1 MNGSKI
7 RHLFGGL
14 LYCIWIKGYH
24 LLKNTHHIN
33 SNMYICICVYIYT
46 KNKYYT
52 IIFYTYSISYPYKI
66 IQRSIYDHMIY
77 TYLYIY
83 IHNISIIYFQSI
95 SIYKDDLNLFHP
107 QISAAMH
114 PLHGRIP
121 NLESP
126 APGSAWVDLRNAL
139 RCATRCEG
147 PVR

>member
-1 MNGSKI
+1 MNQ
-7 RHLFGGL
+7 GL
-14 LYCIWIKGYH
+14 PSSQKYSSYKFEYVYMYMCI
-24 LLKNTHHIN
+24 
-33 SNMYICICVYIYT
+33 YIYT

-77 TYLYIY
+77 TYLYIYIYIY

-139 RCATRCEG
+139 RCVAQRVAKDPFDSG
-147 PVR
+147 FNQQK

>member
-1 MNGSKI
+1 
-7 RHLFGGL
+7 
-14 LYCIWIKGYH
+14 
-24 LLKNTHHIN
+24 
-33 SNMYICICVYIYT
+33 
-46 KNKYYT
+46 
-52 IIFYTYSISYPYKI
+52 
-66 IQRSIYDHMIY
+66 MIY

-83 IHNISIIYFQSI
+83 TQYIYIYFQSI

-139 RCATRCEG
+139 RNAWIDPADSG
-147 PVR
+147 FNQHK